1 MILKDDM
8 TGETEAL
15 KRLALLGGCQTLKIS
30 SVVFAKETKTSMQ
43 TAARR
48 LKDLEDKGFI
58 ERKIVGDGQ
67 YIKISEGGLNILRNE
82 YYEYKKIFEDLKAPI
97 VFLGEVFTGLGEGQY
112 YISLDGYRRQLI
124 DKLGFD
130 PFPGTLNLKI
140 DEESILRVRELSE
153 IDAVKIDPFRSE
165 KRTFGGGKCYKIKIN
180 GTEGA
185 IIVPDRTH
193 YSKDLM
199 EIVSPKNLR
208 KRLNLKDGDI
218 VEVVYDRR
226 RGKRTEKG

>member
-8 TGETEAL
+8 KEAL
-15 KRLALLGGCQTLKIS
+15 KKLALLGGNRTLKIS
-30 SVVFAKETKTSMQ
+30 SAVFAGEMKTSMQ

-82 YYEYKKIFEDLKAPI
+82 YYEYKKIFEDLRAPI
-97 VFLGEVFTGLGEGQY
+97 VFRGEVFTGLGEGKY

-140 DEESILRVRELSE
+140 DEESILRRGELNE
-153 IDAVKIDPFRSE
+153 IDAVNIDPFRSE
-165 KRTFGGGKCYKIKIN
+165 KRTFGGGKCYRVKIN
-180 GTEGA
+180 GTDGA

-208 KRLNLKDGDI
+208 RTLSLRDGNV

-226 RGKRTEKG
+226 CDKRTEER